1 MLPSVIRNIRQ
12 YRYFIVQQIR
22 VLLINDFKK
31 SFLGSAW
38 LFITPIATVIV
49 WVVLHFA
56 GIIHPGKI
64 QISYPA
70 FVLIG
75 TTLWS
80 LFHEMYLAGGRI
92 IQAYGKLMIVKS
104 FPVEAPIVS
113 LFLVQIIRFSI
124 LLMIT
129 ILALLILNTP
139 LSWQLILVP
148 FYLIPL
154 AVFGFSLG
162 LFTSIL
168 RVVASDIT
176 NILDMGIKLLMFLTP
191 IIYSPEINHSWLSNL
206 IGYNPLTY
214 LIGYPRDLFTGLF
227 VTSKGIFLLCAGISL
242 IMLYL
247 GTRHVVKNSSYT
259 LERLIT
265 T

>member
-1 MLPSVIRNIRQ
+1 MLTSVIRNIRQ
-12 YRYFIVQQIR
+12 YRYFIVQQSR

-31 SFLGSAW
+31 SFLGSVW
-38 LFITPIATVIV
+38 LFITPIVTVIV
-49 WVVLHFA
+49 WVLLHYA

-64 QISYPA
+64 QMSYPA

-75 TTLWS
+75 STLWS
-80 LFHEMYLAGGRI
+80 LFLEMYLAAGRI

-104 FPVEAPIVS
+104 FPVEALIVS
-113 LFLVQIIRFSI
+113 LFLVQIIRFSV
-124 LLMIT
+124 LLTIT
-129 ILALLILNTP
+129 ILALLLLNTP
-139 LSWQLILVP
+139 LSWYLILVP
-148 FYLIPL
+148 VYLIPL

-176 NILDMGIKLLMFLTP
+176 NMLDMGIKLLMFLTP
-191 IIYSPEINHSWLSNL
+191 IIYSPKINHSWLSNL
-206 IGYNPLTY
+206 VSYNPLTY
-214 LIGYPRDLFTGLF
+214 LIGYPRDMFTGF
-227 VTSKGIFLLCAGISL
+227 FTTSQSIFLLCTTVSF